1 MQRPIVEASSRLSV
15 EASSEEESDKLRKG
29 TMLFQLIDRRRRI
42 RQHIGTIVVENKPS
56 LVSLSRTGNKIK
68 MMEQEEKEYLK
79 SLKKPILNVL
89 RFMEVGDVEAWP
101 MRRVD
106 SVRNTIHKLLRQME
120 KEGKILSFTT
130 KWAGNEIVVER
141 VK

>member
-1 MQRPIVEASSRLSV
+1 
-15 EASSEEESDKLRKG
+15 
-29 TMLFQLIDRRRRI
+29 
-42 RQHIGTIVVENKPS
+42 
-56 LVSLSRTGNKIK
+56 

-130 KWAGNEIVVER
+130 KWAGTEIVVER